1 MTDARRFII
10 AGLVTF
16 AMPLVVIGAPMTL
29 SAVHVGGSDQ
39 TTQHYGKASR

>member
-16 AMPLVVIGAPMTL
+16 AMPVIVIGGPLAV
-29 SAVHVGGSDQ
+29 SAAHVGGSDQ
-39 TTQHYGKASR
+39 ATTHFYGKGR